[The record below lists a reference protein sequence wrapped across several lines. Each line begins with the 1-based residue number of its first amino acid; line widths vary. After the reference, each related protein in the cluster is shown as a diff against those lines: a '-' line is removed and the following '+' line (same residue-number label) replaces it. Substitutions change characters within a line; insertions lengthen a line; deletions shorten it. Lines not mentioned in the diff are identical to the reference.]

1 MSDKKVW
8 VVRMCIG

>member
-8 VVRMCIG
+8 VGR